1 MALLNN
7 FKDFDKINDGVK
19 KLASNFGA
27 SVDDNNNV
35 VFRPFSLNRGYL
47 AFTDKGQPESGEY
60 SGLSFVIFP
69 IAVKGGKSS
78 EDKDGEQTDKEGEKE
93 ENSPEGNAE
102 ETLSSEGVDTIK
114 GKYICVVSIGIG
126 TGNLGDDEEM
136 ANLPYLRR
144 VFSKLRNCNYADD
157 TKIYLKNSFA
167 DVVNE
172 SSALFQ
178 KLDDLKSQY
187 GTTYTFDLSVINKYK
202 KLLPAAGIIEL
213 DDSDFTIMGTLKSSE
228 DLQVK
233 SKKNSYVSA
242 GLSILA
248 GWLAQYAEIRDWDH
262 GFGPQKLEKKII
274 NRSSFITSITKVET
288 LDDNKNI
295 KNLLKSERFIVLEGA
310 PGTGKTR
317 EANLIA
323 NKYFNK
329 NNIFF
334 IQFHAETTYADF
346 IGGIKPV
353 LPTSDSS
360 SEVNN
365 IVSFIYEEGPL
376 TKAILRARELE
387 KDFKGSNF
395 LGENDEY
402 ADDKAVLLVIDEIN
416 RANLANVLGPV
427 FYLFEKDSDYKDK
440 IELTIKTKDGNI
452 QIKELPKNLYVVA
465 TMNTA
470 DRSLAVVDFAL
481 RRRFTW
487 YTLLPKKLD
496 TGTLNSKLY
505 FKENVYERISKM
517 FEKYASDE
525 ELNLQPGQ
533 SYFILHNTSNNSD
546 IEEQMIKRMKYEIM
560 PLMKEYFNEGFLSK
574 MIDEF
579 SNYYTELTDEFMYK

>member
-7 FKDFDKINDGVK
+7 FKDFDKINDGIK
-19 KLASNFGA
+19 QLASSFGA
-27 SVDDNNNV
+27 SVNNNNNA

-47 AFTDKGQPESGEY
+47 AFTDKGQQENSEY

-78 EDKDGEQTDKEGEKE
+78 EDKDEEQKDKEGEKE
-93 ENSPEGNAE
+93 ENSPEGKAE
-102 ETLSSEGVDTIK
+102 ETLSREGEGTIK
-114 GKYICVVSIGIG
+114 GKYICVISIGIG
-126 TGNLGDDEEM
+126 TGNLGDDEEL

-144 VFSKLRNCNYADD
+144 VFSKLRNCKYADD

-187 GTTYTFDLSVINKYK
+187 SSTYTFDLSVINKYK

-213 DDSDFTIMGTLKSSE
+213 DDTDFTTMKELN
-228 DLQVK
+228 K
-233 SKKNSYVSA
+233 SKKGGYVSE
-242 GLSILA
+242 GLRILA
-248 GWLAQYAEIRDWDH
+248 GWLAQYAEIRGWDC
-262 GFGPQKLEKKII
+262 GFGPKTLEEKID
-274 NRSSFITSITKVET
+274 NRNSFISDITKTEII
-288 LDDNKNI
+288 DDNENI
-295 KNLLKSERFIVLEGA
+295 MSLLKSERFIVLEGA

-323 NKYFNK
+323 TKF

-346 IGGIKPV
+346 IGGIQPKLV
-353 LPTSDSS
+353 TSNNSS
-360 SEVNN
+360 GVINN
-365 IVSFIYEEGPL
+365 VSFIYEEGPL

-387 KDFKGSNF
+387 EDFKGNNF
-395 LGENDEY
+395 LGENNED
-402 ADDKAVLLVIDEIN
+402 ADNNAVLLVIDEIN

-427 FYLFEKDSDYKDK
+427 FYLFEKDSDYKNK
-440 IELTIKTKDGNI
+440 IELTIKTKGGNI

-487 YTLLPKKLD
+487 YTLLPKELD
-496 TGTLNSKLY
+496 NGTLNSKLY
-505 FKENVYERISKM
+505 FHTKVFNRISKM

-546 IEEQMIKRMKYEIM
+546 IEKQMIKRMKYEIM